1 MVVVTLIG
9 LLAGLSLPAF
19 KRVKENTEHTTIG
32 NDLRVFAAAFEQYSL
47 ENGVWPADSAAGVL
61 PVEMTNYISSAQ
73 WTRIT
78 SGAGSWKWDLG
89 SGGVIAAIEINNCTF
104 SEERLARLDALLD
117 DGNTGT
123 GVFRKRSTG
132 DPMWVMAE

>member
-47 ENGVWPADSAAGVL
+47 ENGVWPADSAAGLL
-61 PVEMTNYISSAQ
+61 PVEMPN
-73 WTRIT
+73 
-78 SGAGSWKWDLG
+78 
-89 SGGVIAAIEINNCTF
+89 
-104 SEERLARLDALLD
+104 
-117 DGNTGT
+117 
-123 GVFRKRSTG
+123 
-132 DPMWVMAE
+132 